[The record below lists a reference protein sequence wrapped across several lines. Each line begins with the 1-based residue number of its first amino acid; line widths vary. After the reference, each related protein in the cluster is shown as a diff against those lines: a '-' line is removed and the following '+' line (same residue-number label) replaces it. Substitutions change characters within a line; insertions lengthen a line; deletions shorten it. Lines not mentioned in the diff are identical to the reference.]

1 MVEATLHDGTYSET
15 VLPGSESSDRDDH
28 GATSDEILGKVELLD
43 PDAEGSH
50 PRLIHALF

>member
-28 GATSDEILGKVELLD
+28 GATSDEILGKVKLLD

-50 PRLIHALF
+50 PRLIHAIF